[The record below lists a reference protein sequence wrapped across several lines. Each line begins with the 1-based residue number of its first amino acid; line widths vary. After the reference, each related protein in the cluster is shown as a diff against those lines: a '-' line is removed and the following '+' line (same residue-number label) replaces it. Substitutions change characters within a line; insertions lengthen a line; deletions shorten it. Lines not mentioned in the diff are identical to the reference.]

1 MTGVAGSEPLTRL
14 LGRAICYGWAARLF
28 FYPDP
33 GLSNAFGEGRAQS
46 ELAEAVAQLK
56 RPVPAARALSVLC
69 AAWDERQRGDPS
81 LAEEH
86 SYLFARQVPVS
97 PYEGAYRSDLSAVPP
112 SDLAEM
118 AALYAAFGLRV
129 AQRAWERPDHVS
141 LELEFLAAL
150 LSKQAYALE
159 RRWDARVR
167 VVAQARARFVQE
179 HLAAWFPQF
188 AERLTAHARFPFYP
202 TTARFAQCLL
212 DQEPVPAVGSHRK
225 RSEDPNVAPV

>member
-1 MTGVAGSEPLTRL
+1 MTRVADSEPLTQL

-33 GLSNAFGEGRAQS
+33 GLSIAFEEERAQS
-46 ELAEAVAQLK
+46 ELAEAVAQLE
-56 RPVPAARALSVLC
+56 RPPPAARALSALC
-69 AAWDERQRGDPS
+69 AAWEESQRGDLS

-129 AQRAWERPDHVS
+129 AERAWERPDHVS
-141 LELEFLAAL
+141 LELEFIAAL

-159 RRWDARVR
+159 RRWAARAR
-167 VVAQARARFVQE
+167 VVAQARARFVRE
-179 HLAAWFPQF
+179 HLAGWFPQF
-188 AERLTAHARFPFYP
+188 AERLAAHARLRFYP
-202 TTARFAQCLL
+202 AAARFARCLL
-212 DQEPVPAVGSHRK
+212 DQEPIPAVGSRPK
-225 RSEDPNVAPV
+225 RSDGAHA